1 MDKTA
6 RAALAG
12 EQSRGILINGG
23 RSRTSLALY
32 LGNIYRHK
40 VLVGKMFLQSRQPHQ
55 ARREL
60 IYYLLSKVKRSMYE

>member
-12 EQSRGILINGG
+12 EQSRGTLING
-23 RSRTSLALY
+23 RSRTSIALY

-40 VLVGKMFLQSRQPHQ
+40 VLVGKFFFKVDSRT
-55 ARREL
+55 RR
-60 IYYLLSKVKRSMYE
+60 VVN